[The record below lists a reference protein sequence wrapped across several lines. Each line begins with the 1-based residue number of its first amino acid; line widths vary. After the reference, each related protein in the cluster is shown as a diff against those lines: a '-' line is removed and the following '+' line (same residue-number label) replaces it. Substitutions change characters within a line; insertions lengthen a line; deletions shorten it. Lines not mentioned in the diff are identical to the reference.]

1 MDDEFGGQIWF
12 RYATGRDAAHIT
24 AGTYLVRIDDLSATH
39 NFRLRDLT
47 FQHWSADFL
56 TTAEFQGSVFWTVTF
71 EATDQVNGD
80 YEYRSDDNSD
90 LLRGLI
96 TAHPPA
102 TPPPPPPLPPPPP
115 PPPGQPP
122 PPPPPPGPPPPPP
135 PSPLGG
141 TDLVGI
147 AGPSFRIELYWADGR
162 TVTRLEP
169 GTYAVQIHDLSET
182 HNFHLTGP
190 GIDER
195 TPTGEIIH
203 PIWTLTFRNGTYTF
217 VCDSHRST
225 MHGSITVGPA
235 PTQHCS
241 VPRVVGKKLG
251 TALQAIRRSKCTPGR
266 VRYARSSRRRGRVV
280 RQAPRA
286 GTTLRRGGRVSVVVS
301 RGRR

>member
-1 MDDEFGGQIWF
+1 MTQM
-12 RYATGRDAAHIT
+12 RMRQ
-24 AGTYLVRIDDLSATH
+24 SMS
-39 NFRLRDLT
+39 
-47 FQHWSADFL
+47 Q
-56 TTAEFQGSVFWTVTF
+56 
-71 EATDQVNGD
+71 
-80 YEYRSDDNSD
+80 
-90 LLRGLI
+90 
-96 TAHPPA
+96 
-102 TPPPPPPLPPPPP
+102 
-115 PPPGQPP
+115 
-122 PPPPPPGPPPPPP
+122 
-135 PSPLGG
+135 
-141 TDLVGI
+141 
-147 AGPSFRIELYWADGR
+147 IELAFEQEMALERRRREQLRKRSANRSRARRISRNESRGRIRFSVLLVCLTITVVTDEMGRYTFPAD
-162 TVTRLEP
+162 RLEP

-266 VRYARSSRRRGRVV
+266 VRYARSSRPRGRVV